1 MSLNWRNNQNFDY
14 FSPKFSYFDTSKV
27 VLIDFIEISI
37 KIQQK
42 KLIIPTNT
50 SIIEPIKA
58 GFSTND
64 RLVFAGYQTYAV
76 RGLNVVS
83 VRLFIQPML

>member
-14 FSPKFSYFDTSKV
+14 FSPKLRYFNTSMV

-37 KIQQK
+37 KSTRNIA
-42 KLIIPTNT
+42 IIPTNT
-50 SIIEPIKA
+50 SKIEPIKA

-64 RLVFAGYQTYAV
+64 RFQNTAV
-76 RGLNVVS
+76 NRSSIYGSYTVGEFGL
-83 VRLFIQPML
+83 